1 MPKTGPAGKET
12 MTAPHEHIQSTT
24 LQPLPDCLAPDPDQR
39 AAFAADYPTY
49 PIPEPGDQVIIDDGY
64 VTWLIPLDDARP
76 LTAKNTLL
84 AGAPL
89 AGGTGCHGA
98 EWASAS
104 TVDPDDGCL
113 DFDIAAS
120 LQEAR
125 RLLIED
131 AAARAGAGR

>member
-1 MPKTGPAGKET
+1 
-12 MTAPHEHIQSTT
+12 MTAPHEHIQALI
-24 LQPLPDCLAPDPDQR
+24 LQPLPDCLAPGPDQR

-49 PIPEPGDQVIIDDGY
+49 PIPKPGDLVIIEDGY

-76 LTAKNTLL
+76 LTAENTLL

-89 AGGTGCHGA
+89 AGGAGCHGA
-98 EWASAS
+98 EWAGALP
-104 TVDPDDGCL
+104 VDPDDECL
-113 DFDIAAS
+113 DPDITAS

-131 AAARAGAGR
+131 ATAKAGAGR